1 MKILI
6 VEDEAIIALHLEMLL
21 TEFGHE
27 VCAIASTATE
37 AMEHAEVYRPDILIL
52 DVRLAHGS
60 SGIEAAR
67 EIYLRYGIRSILL
80 SGNLDASTREALQ
93 PYEPIGYIGKPFLP
107 IDLFRALKKYD
118 P

>member
-6 VEDEAIIALHLEMLL
+6 VEDEAIMEMPL

-37 AMEHAEVYRPDILIL
+37 AIEHVEFHRPDILIL

-67 EIYLRYGIRSILL
+67 EICGTESVRFFSAAIWVIPRARPSSRMNRSI
-80 SGNLDASTREALQ
+80 
-93 PYEPIGYIGKPFLP
+93 I
-107 IDLFRALKKYD
+107 
-118 P
+118 